1 MMKEN
6 RKLLIMVIMIT
17 VVMIKDNFKSSIVS
31 IKKLDNSNNFD

>member
-17 VVMIKDNFKSSIVS
+17 VVMIKDNFQSSIVS

>member
-17 VVMIKDNFKSSIVS
+17 AVMIKNNFQLSIVS
-31 IKKLDNSNNFD
+31 VKKLDNSNNFD